1 MVQFA
6 DKCRLLASFG
16 WFWLTAQSQSK
27 TQLVY
32 DRTKLYSVL
41 LLNQCLYIQIV
52 G

>member
-1 MVQFA
+1 MVEFV

-16 WFWLTAQSQSK
+16 WFWLTAQSQDM

-32 DRTKLYSVL
+32 DHTKLYSVL
-41 LLNQCLYIQIV
+41 LLNQCPYIQIV